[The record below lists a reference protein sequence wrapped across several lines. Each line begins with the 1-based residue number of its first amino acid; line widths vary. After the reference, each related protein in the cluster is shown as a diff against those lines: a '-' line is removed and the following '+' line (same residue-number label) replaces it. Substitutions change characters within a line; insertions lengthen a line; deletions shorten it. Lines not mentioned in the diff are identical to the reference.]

1 MTAVKD
7 VGNRALNYGLA
18 QVGFWIILGHS
29 VPHSDFD
36 DRGVVAMLQN
46 VATDRVVGGGQLK
59 VKIKVL
65 TTGSTENTGETGE
78 RLTPLFVRTY
88 AWSSSAEGF

>member
-1 MTAVKD
+1 
-7 VGNRALNYGLA
+7 
-18 QVGFWIILGHS
+18 
-29 VPHSDFD
+29 
-36 DRGVVAMLQN
+36 MLQN